1 VGAALIGE
9 RAVPGLFSGV
19 TAGWLLR
26 VAAAAVTVLLLG
38 VAMQHLLPG
47 PRGLNQTLVYLTLA
61 GGGLCGAFLAVLTL
75 LRLPETG
82 PLLVLASRLQAGRS
96 RA

>member
-1 VGAALIGE
+1 
-9 RAVPGLFSGV
+9 
-19 TAGWLLR
+19 
-26 VAAAAVTVLLLG
+26 
-38 VAMQHLLPG
+38 
-47 PRGLNQTLVYLTLA
+47 
-61 GGGLCGAFLAVLTL
+61 LCGAFLAVLTL